1 MKFLPKLKKLLLG
14 VGITS
19 SAIAF
24 STASLAQSSFFF
36 PSASFFSPAAA
47 FYHSEEELTVVERL
61 AMLPQYETFYTQLEE
76 AGLLENMSQDSLTI
90 LAPTNEAFAALSPD
104 VKAKLSQPENV
115 SKLLRYHLVSGIIGE
130 EDIKR
135 QAVATLLDKSSVQIT
150 GVPLAG
156 NKVGVK
162 INQSLA
168 SDPFSASNG
177 VIIPI
182 NEVLIPPG
190 M

>member
-1 MKFLPKLKKLLLG
+1 MTSRHKFPRLLMG
-14 VGITS
+14 VGIAS

-24 STASLAQSSFFF
+24 STASLAQSPFFF

-47 FYHSEEELTVVERL
+47 FYQSEDGVTVVEML
-61 AMLPQYETFYTQLEE
+61 SSLPQHESFYNQLENAE
-76 AGLLENMSQDSLTI
+76 LLDKIPQESLTL
-90 LAPTNEAFAALSPD
+90 LAPTNEAFAALSPT
-104 VKAKLSQPENV
+104 VRAKLAQPENL
-115 SKLLRYHLVSGIIGE
+115 SKLLQYHMVVGIIGE
-130 EDIKR
+130 QDIQR

-150 GVPLAG
+150 GIPLAD

-162 INQSLA
+162 INQSIA
-168 SDPFSASNG
+168 SDPFTASNG

-190 M
+190 L

>member
-1 MKFLPKLKKLLLG
+1 MKSRQKFKKLVIG
-14 VGITS
+14 VGIAS

-24 STASLAQSSFFF
+24 STASLAQSPFFF

-47 FYHSEEELTVVERL
+47 FYQMEDEPTVVEMLETL
-61 AMLPQYETFYTQLEE
+61 AQHESFYTQLED
-76 AGLLENMSQDSLTI
+76 AGLLENLPQDSLTI
-90 LAPTNEAFAALSPD
+90 LAPTNEAFAALSPK
-104 VKAKLSQPENV
+104 VRTKLSQPENLT
-115 SKLLRYHLVSGIIGE
+115 KLLQYHIVVGIIGE
-130 EDIKR
+130 QDIQR

-150 GVPLAG
+150 GIPLTG

-162 INQSLA
+162 INQSIA
-168 SDPFSASNG
+168 SDPLTAKNG

-190 M
+190 L

>member
-1 MKFLPKLKKLLLG
+1 MKYRPRLKKILLG

-19 SAIAF
+19 SGIIF
-24 STASLAQSSFFF
+24 SSVALAQSSFFF
-36 PSASFFSPAAA
+36 PSASFFSPSAA

-61 AMLPQYETFYTQLEE
+61 AMLPQHEDLYSQLED
-76 AGLLENMSQDSLTI
+76 AGLLDNISQDSFTI
-90 LAPTNEAFAALSPD
+90 LAPTNEAFAALSPN
-104 VKAKLSQPENV
+104 VKAKLSQPENL
-115 SKLLRYHLVSGIIGE
+115 SKLLRYHLVAGIIDE
-130 EDIKR
+130 QDIKR

-190 M
+190 F